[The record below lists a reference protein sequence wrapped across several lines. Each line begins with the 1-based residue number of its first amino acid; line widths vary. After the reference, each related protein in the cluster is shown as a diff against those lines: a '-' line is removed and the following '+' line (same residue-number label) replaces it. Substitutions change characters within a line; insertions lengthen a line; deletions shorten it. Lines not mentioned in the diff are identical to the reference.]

1 MLKPEVVELNAQY
14 REKGE
19 KTAKALRKQERVPA
33 VLYGP
38 KIDENIHCSVEEI
51 ELEKILSKS
60 RVQKVRLKFEDGTSY
75 DTLLKQTSFHPVTDR
90 PLHTDF
96 YVMDEDRK
104 VTLRVP
110 IRLEGIPVGVTE
122 GGRTYQPMYIVRIR
136 AYPENIPAEFT
147 LDISGMN
154 ISDSYHVSDLQME
167 GIEAF
172 DDPGRTVVT
181 IRPPKSEALLQSL
194 LETGEE
200 EEEEEELLEE
210 GEEAEGE
217 ESEGEGSEEEGE
229 EGEGGEESKES

>member
-19 KTAKALRKQERVPA
+19 KTAKTLRKEERVPA

-38 KIDENIHCSVEEI
+38 KIEENIHCSVDEL
-51 ELEKILSKS
+51 ELEKILSTS
-60 RVQKVRLKFEDGTSY
+60 RVQKIRLKFDDGASY
-75 DTLLKQTSFHPVTDR
+75 DTLLKQTSFHAVTDR

-96 YVMDEDRK
+96 YVMDEERK

-136 AYPENIPAEFT
+136 AYPENVPAEFT
-147 LDISGMN
+147 LDISGLN
-154 ISDSYHVSDLQME
+154 ISDSSHVSDLQLE

-181 IRPPKSEALLQSL
+181 IRPPKSEAMLQAL

-200 EEEEEELLEE
+200 EEEEEVLLEE
-210 GEEAEGE
+210 GEEGE
-217 ESEGEGSEEEGE
+217 EAAEGE
-229 EGEGGEESKES
+229 EGEGSDEEGGEDSKES